1 MAADGANWR
10 SGMGR
15 LLRAAPLAAFSG
27 TFRVPA
33 SKPETQ
39 RAIVTSALA
48 DGVSRIF
55 NDLRCAETE
64 TMKDACRTLGA
75 EISDHDGHLEVRG
88 VGGNL
93 KHNGRVIRAAGS
105 ALVFRTVTAL
115 ASACPTPVVVAGDT
129 TVCNRIMSPLF
140 DALRDLGADLETIS
154 RDGYA
159 PIVNW
164 GRGLKGGA
172 CRLPGDV
179 SSQFISA
186 ILFAAPLAGEPV
198 DIAVIGDV
206 YSRSYIEQTLTSLTQ
221 AGIKFSVS
229 KDYRAFHVEPSC
241 YRPQDVTVYEDYTS
255 ASYLLAAMALYP
267 GTSVLTNV
275 REESEQGEFAIVQ
288 ILRRLGLRIT
298 FDEATSS
305 LIVENPYGRPRGD
318 IEVDARNC
326 PNIVPT
332 LAAIGAYVD
341 GSMRVVGGKLTRFH
355 KTPRIEAM
363 VAELSRAGVDIEAV
377 YEDGV
382 CDGFVV
388 RGRLTYPGGQLF
400 SSQGDHRIFMSLFV
414 GGLRMASA
422 NLFSGSEDVRL
433 SFPQFLS
440 EFTKAGTEISF
451 VGSTERTAE
460 DDVSN

>member
-1 MAADGANWR
+1 M
-10 SGMGR
+10 SR
-15 LLRAAPLAAFSG
+15 LLKAEPLAAFSG
-27 TFRVPA
+27 TFRVPP

-64 TMKDACRTLGA
+64 TMKDACRALGA
-75 EISDHDGHLEVRG
+75 EISDHDGYLEVRG

-93 KHNGRVIRAAGS
+93 KHNGRVIRARGS
-105 ALVFRTVTAL
+105 GLVFRTMTAL
-115 ASACPTPVVVAGDT
+115 ASACPTPVVVTGDT

-140 DALRDLGADLETIS
+140 DALVDLGADLETIS
-154 RDGYA
+154 RDGHA
-159 PIVNW
+159 PIINW
-164 GRGLKGGA
+164 GRGLQGGA

-186 ILFAAPLAGEPV
+186 ILLAAPLAKAPV
-198 DIAVIGDV
+198 EITVTGPV
-206 YSRSYIEQTLTSLTQ
+206 YSRSYIEQTLISLTQ
-221 AGIKFSVS
+221 AGINFSFS
-229 KDYRAFHVEPSC
+229 EDYHSFRIEPSS
-241 YRPQDVTVYEDYTS
+241 YRPRDVTVYEDYTS

-275 REESEQGEFAIVQ
+275 REESEQGEFAIVA

-298 FDEATSS
+298 FDKATSS
-305 LIVENPYGRPRGD
+305 LIVENLHGRPRGD
-318 IEVDARNC
+318 IEVDASNC
-326 PNIVPT
+326 PNIIPT

-341 GSMRVVGGKLTRFH
+341 GSMRIVGGRLTRFH
-355 KTPRIEAM
+355 KTSRIEAM
-363 VAELSRAGVDIEAV
+363 VTELSRSGVDIKAV

-388 RGRLTYPGGQLF
+388 RGRPTYPGAQQF
-400 SSQGDHRIFMSLFV
+400 SSWGDHRIFMSLFV

-422 NLFSGSEDVRL
+422 NTFSGFEDVRL

-440 EFTKAGTEISF
+440 EFTHAGAEIDF
-451 VGSTERTAE
+451 IEATERNAE
-460 DDVSN
+460 DVRN